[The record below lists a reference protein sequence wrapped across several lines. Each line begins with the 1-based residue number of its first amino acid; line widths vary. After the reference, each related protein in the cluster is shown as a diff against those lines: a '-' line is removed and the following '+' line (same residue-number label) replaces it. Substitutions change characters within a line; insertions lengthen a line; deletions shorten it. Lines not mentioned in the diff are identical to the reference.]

1 MAWKGGEVADKQ
13 FRWPSFLAR
22 VLRASRDLRR
32 ELRQQHIPSSGHL
45 SCELD
50 PAFAF
55 YAANL
60 EVYSGVMPKYASKAV
75 RQLGHLCRWFGL
87 GWQEVLANDAYCR
100 SRKGRLY
107 LELGGDTYY
116 EHPLYASHLWVEN
129 VVARRV
135 HFAFMIKEEATR
147 AGFELSQ
154 VRLLDV
160 GCGLG
165 GTIHLFEESR
175 KRVGVDLSPVAIRAC
190 RSISDGIEH
199 YAVMDG
205 RNMGFPS
212 REFDLVLCFDVLEHL
227 RDPQAALAEIARVA
241 LEGGRIAIVYPFGD
255 SEWDSH
261 ISLVG
266 VDRFEQWLDN
276 LSLEVRARLKAP
288 GEEFPCSICYI
299 LSK

>member
-22 VLRASRDLRR
+22 VLRAFRDLRR

-60 EVYSGVMPKYASKAV
+60 AVYSGVIPDYASKAV
-75 RQLGHLCRWFGL
+75 GQLGHLCRSFGL
-87 GWQEVLANDAYCR
+87 GWQEVLANDARCR

-116 EHPLYASHLWVEN
+116 EHPLYASHLWVAN
-129 VVARRV
+129 VAARRV
-135 HFAFMIKEEATR
+135 YFAFRIKEELVQ
-147 AGFELSQ
+147 AGFELPQ
-154 VRLLDV
+154 LRLLEV

-165 GTIHLFEESR
+165 GTTHLFEES
-175 KRVGVDLSPVAIRAC
+175 KERVGVDLSPVAIRAC
-190 RSISDGIEH
+190 QAISDGKEH

-205 RNMGFPS
+205 RNMGFS
-212 REFDLVLCFDVLEHL
+212 GGEFDLVLCFDVLEHL
-227 RDPQAALAEIARVA
+227 GDPKAALAEIARVA
-241 LEGGRIAIVYPFGD
+241 VEGGRIAIVYPFGD
-255 SEWDSH
+255 REWDSH
-261 ISLVG
+261 ISLVE
-266 VDRFEQWLDN
+266 VDRFEQWLDD
-276 LSLEVRARLKAP
+276 LALEVRARLKAP